1 MTGYPVM
8 WCENGGTGCG
18 GGDSDSTDD
27 DDDNGN
33 ILIIADN
40 TNLEY
45 DPILQA
51 PMHKSSMLAH
61 KLN

>member
-1 MTGYPVM
+1 M
-8 WCENGGTGCG
+8 WCENGGTGCS

-27 DDDNGN
+27 DDGNDN
-33 ILIIADN
+33 IIAGN

-45 DPILQA
+45 DSILQA